1 MTVWWYLGKRLLQL
15 IPVFFGATFLI
26 YAMVFLMPG
35 DPVLALAGDKA
46 AEPAVLDQ
54 IRADYNLDK
63 PFIVQY
69 LLFIGGFFT
78 GDMGTTFS
86 GRAVTD
92 VLAET
97 FPITI
102 RLALMALVIEAVLGI
117 VFGLIAGLKKGKWFD
132 STLLV
137 VSLVIIAVPTFVI
150 GFVGQFL
157 FGIQWGVVPPTVG
170 SDGSFSRLLLPAIV
184 LGMVSFAYVLRLT
197 RSEVAQ
203 NLRADFV
210 RTASARGLSRGV
222 VVRDHV
228 LRNSLVPVVTF
239 LGADL
244 AALMGGAIVTEG
256 IFNIHGVGGLIF
268 QSVSIGEAPTVV
280 SVVTILVVIFVVAN
294 LIIDLLYALLD
305 PRIRYA

>member
-1 MTVWWYLGKRLLQL
+1 MWWYLGKRLLQL

-69 LLFIGGFFT
+69 LLFLGGFFT

-86 GRAVTD
+86 GRAVTE

-102 RLALMALVIEAVLGI
+102 RLALMALVIEAVMGI

>member
-69 LLFIGGFFT
+69 LLFLGGFFT
-78 GDMGTTFS
+78 GDMGTTVS
-86 GRAVTD
+86 GRAVPE

-97 FPITI
+97 FPITV
-102 RLALMALVIEAVLGI
+102 RLALMALVIEAVMGI
-117 VFGLIAGLKKGKWFD
+117 VFGLVAGLRKGSWFD

-137 VSLVIIAVPTFVI
+137 VSLFIIAVPTFVI

-157 FGIQWGVVPPTVG
+157 FGIQWGLVSPTVG
-170 SDGSFSRLLLPAIV
+170 SDGSFSKLLLPAVV

-244 AALMGGAIVTEG
+244 ATLMGGAIVTEG

>member
-1 MTVWWYLGKRLLQL
+1 MWWYLGKRLLQL

-63 PFIVQY
+63 PFLVQY
-69 LLFIGGFFT
+69 FLFIGGFFT

-86 GRAVTD
+86 GRAVTE

-102 RLALMALVIEAVLGI
+102 RLALMALVIEAVMGI
-117 VFGLIAGLKKGKWFD
+117 VFGLIAGLRKGSWFD

-137 VSLVIIAVPTFVI
+137 VSLFIIAVPTFVI

-157 FGIQWGVVPPTVG
+157 FGIKWGVVPPTVG
-170 SDGSFSRLLLPAIV
+170 SDGSFSR
-184 LGMVSFAYVLRLT
+184 
-197 RSEVAQ
+197 
-203 NLRADFV
+203 
-210 RTASARGLSRGV
+210 
-222 VVRDHV
+222 
-228 LRNSLVPVVTF
+228 
-239 LGADL
+239 
-244 AALMGGAIVTEG
+244 
-256 IFNIHGVGGLIF
+256 
-268 QSVSIGEAPTVV
+268 
-280 SVVTILVVIFVVAN
+280 
-294 LIIDLLYALLD
+294 
-305 PRIRYA
+305 

>member
-1 MTVWWYLGKRLLQL
+1 MAWYLGKRLLQL

-69 LLFIGGFFT
+69 LLFLGGFFT
-78 GDMGTTFS
+78 GDMGNTFS
-86 GRAVTD
+86 GRPVTE
-92 VLAET
+92 VLGEA

-102 RLALMALVIEAVLGI
+102 RLAIMALVIEAVLGI
-117 VFGLIAGLKKGKWFD
+117 AFGLVAGLKKGSVFD

-170 SDGSFSRLLLPAIV
+170 SDGSFGRLLLPAIV
-184 LGMVSFAYVLRLT
+184 LGLVSFAYVLRLT
-197 RSEVAQ
+197 RSEVAE

-210 RTASARGLSRGV
+210 RTASARGLSRWHV
-222 VVRDHV
+222 IRDHV
-228 LRNSLVPVVTF
+228 LRNSLIPVVTF

-244 AALMGGAIVTEG
+244 AVLMGGAIVTEG

-280 SVVTILVVIFVVAN
+280 SVVTVLVVIFVVAN
-294 LIIDLLYALLD
+294 IVIDLLYALLD

>member
-69 LLFIGGFFT
+69 LLFLGGFFT

-117 VFGLIAGLKKGKWFD
+117 IFGLIAGLKKGKWFD

-170 SDGSFSRLLLPAIV
+170 SDGSFSRLLLPAVV

>member
-1 MTVWWYLGKRLLQL
+1 MAWYLGKRLLQL

-35 DPVLALAGDKA
+35 DPVLAMAGDKA

-54 IRADYNLDK
+54 IREDYNLDK

-69 LLFIGGFFT
+69 LLFLGGFFT
-78 GDMGTTFS
+78 GDMGNTFS
-86 GRAVTD
+86 GRPVTE
-92 VLAET
+92 VLGEA

-102 RLALMALVIEAVLGI
+102 RLAFMALVIEAVLGI
-117 VFGLIAGLKKGKWFD
+117 IFGLIAGLKKGSVFD

-137 VSLVIIAVPTFVI
+137 VSLFIIAVPTFVI

-157 FGIQWGVVPPTVG
+157 FGIQWGVIPPTVG
-170 SDGSFSRLLLPAIV
+170 SDGSFTRLLLPAIV
-184 LGMVSFAYVLRLT
+184 LGLVSFAYVLRLT
-197 RSEVAQ
+197 RSEVAE

-210 RTASARGLSRGV
+210 RTASARGVSRWHV
-222 VVRDHV
+222 IRDHV

-244 AALMGGAIVTEG
+244 ATLMGGAIVTEG
-256 IFNIHGVGGLIF
+256 IFNIHGVGGLVF

>member
-1 MTVWWYLGKRLLQL
+1 VTVWWYLGKRLLQL

-26 YAMVFLMPG
+26 YALVFLMPG

-69 LLFIGGFFT
+69 LLFLGGFFT

-86 GRAVTD
+86 GRAVTE

-102 RLALMALVIEAVLGI
+102 RLALMALVIEAVMGI
-117 VFGLIAGLKKGKWFD
+117 IFGLIAGLRKGSWFD

-137 VSLVIIAVPTFVI
+137 VSLFIIAVPTFVI

-157 FGIQWGVVPPTVG
+157 FGIQWGIVSPTVG
-170 SDGSFSRLLLPAIV
+170 SDGSFSKLLLPAVV

-244 AALMGGAIVTEG
+244 ATLMGGAIVTEG
-256 IFNIHGVGGLIF
+256 IFNINGVGGLIF

>member
-1 MTVWWYLGKRLLQL
+1 MWWYLGKRLLQL

-63 PFIVQY
+63 PFLVQY
-69 LLFIGGFFT
+69 FLFIGGFFT

-86 GRAVTD
+86 GRAVTE

-102 RLALMALVIEAVLGI
+102 RLALMALVIEAVMGI
-117 VFGLIAGLKKGKWFD
+117 VFGLIAGLRKGSWFD

-137 VSLVIIAVPTFVI
+137 VSLFIIAVPTFVI

-157 FGIQWGVVPPTVG
+157 FGIKWGVVPPTVG

-222 VVRDHV
+222 V

-244 AALMGGAIVTEG
+244 AVLMGGAIVTEG

>member
-1 MTVWWYLGKRLLQL
+1 VTVWWYLGKRLLQL

-69 LLFIGGFFT
+69 LLFLGGFFT

-117 VFGLIAGLKKGKWFD
+117 IFGLIAGLKKGKWFD

>member
-26 YAMVFLMPG
+26 YALVFLMPG

-69 LLFIGGFFT
+69 LLFLGGFFT

-86 GRAVTD
+86 GRAVTE

-102 RLALMALVIEAVLGI
+102 RLALMALVIEAVMGI
-117 VFGLIAGLKKGKWFD
+117 IFGLVAGLRKGSWFD

-137 VSLVIIAVPTFVI
+137 VSLFIIAVPTFVI

-157 FGIQWGVVPPTVG
+157 FGIQWGIVSPTVG
-170 SDGSFSRLLLPAIV
+170 SDGSFSKLLLPAVV

-244 AALMGGAIVTEG
+244 ATLMGGAIVTEG
-256 IFNIHGVGGLIF
+256 IFNINGVGGLIF

>member
-1 MTVWWYLGKRLLQL
+1 VTVWWYLGKRLLQL

-69 LLFIGGFFT
+69 LLFLGGFFT

-86 GRAVTD
+86 GRAVTE

-102 RLALMALVIEAVLGI
+102 RLALMALVIEAVMGI
-117 VFGLIAGLKKGKWFD
+117 IFGLVAGLRKGSWFD

-137 VSLVIIAVPTFVI
+137 VSLFIIAVPTFVI

-157 FGIQWGVVPPTVG
+157 FGIQWGVVSPTVG
-170 SDGSFSRLLLPAIV
+170 SDGSFSKLLLPAVV

-256 IFNIHGVGGLIF
+256 IFNINGVGGLIF

-280 SVVTILVVIFVVAN
+280 SVVTILVVVFVVAN

>member
-63 PFIVQY
+63 PFLVQY
-69 LLFIGGFFT
+69 FLFIGGFFT

-86 GRAVTD
+86 GRAVTE

-102 RLALMALVIEAVLGI
+102 RLALMALVIEAVMGI
-117 VFGLIAGLKKGKWFD
+117 VFGLIAGLRKGSWFD

-137 VSLVIIAVPTFVI
+137 VSLFIIAVPTFVI

-157 FGIQWGVVPPTVG
+157 FGIKWGVVPPTVG
-170 SDGSFSRLLLPAIV
+170 SDGSFTRLLLPAIV

-244 AALMGGAIVTEG
+244 AVLMGGAIVTEG

>member
-1 MTVWWYLGKRLLQL
+1 MAWYLGKRLLQL

-35 DPVLALAGDKA
+35 DPVLALAGDKV

-54 IRADYNLDK
+54 IREDYNLDK

-69 LLFIGGFFT
+69 LLFLGGFFT
-78 GDMGTTFS
+78 GALGNTFS
-86 GRAVTD
+86 GRPVTE
-92 VLAET
+92 VVGEA
-97 FPITI
+97 FPLPI
-102 RLALMALVIEAVLGI
+102 RLALMALVIQAVLGI
-117 VFGLIAGLKKGKWFD
+117 FFGLIAGLKKGSLFD

-137 VSLVIIAVPTFVI
+137 VSLFIIAVPTFVI
-150 GFVGQFL
+150 GFVGQFFL
-157 FGIQWGVVPPTVG
+157 GIQWGVVPPTVG
-170 SDGSFSRLLLPAIV
+170 SDGSFTRLLLPAVV
-184 LGMVSFAYVLRLT
+184 LGLVSFAYVLRLT

-210 RTASARGLSRGV
+210 RTASARGVSRWHV
-222 VVRDHV
+222 IRDHV
-228 LRNSLVPVVTF
+228 LRNSLIPVVTY

-244 AALMGGAIVTEG
+244 ATLMGGAIVTEG
-256 IFNIHGVGGLIF
+256 IFNIHGVGGLVF

>member
-35 DPVLALAGDKA
+35 DPILALAGDKA

>member
-1 MTVWWYLGKRLLQL
+1 MWWYLGKRLLQL

-63 PFIVQY
+63 PFLVQY
-69 LLFIGGFFT
+69 FLFIGGFFT

-86 GRAVTD
+86 GRAVTE

-102 RLALMALVIEAVLGI
+102 RLALMALVIEAVMGI
-117 VFGLIAGLKKGKWFD
+117 VFGLIAGLRKGSWFD

-137 VSLVIIAVPTFVI
+137 VSLFIIAVPTFVI

-157 FGIQWGVVPPTVG
+157 FGIKWGVVPPTVG

>member
-1 MTVWWYLGKRLLQL
+1 MWWYLGKRLLQL

-26 YAMVFLMPG
+26 YALVFLMPG

-69 LLFIGGFFT
+69 LLFLGGFFT

-86 GRAVTD
+86 GRAVTE

-102 RLALMALVIEAVLGI
+102 RLALMALVIEAVMGI
-117 VFGLIAGLKKGKWFD
+117 IFGLIAGLRKGSWFD

-137 VSLVIIAVPTFVI
+137 VSLFIIAVPTFVI

-157 FGIQWGVVPPTVG
+157 FGIQWGIVSPTVG
-170 SDGSFSRLLLPAIV
+170 SDGSFSKLLLPAVV

-244 AALMGGAIVTEG
+244 ATLMGGAIVTEG
-256 IFNIHGVGGLIF
+256 IFNINGVGGLIF

>member
-35 DPVLALAGDKA
+35 DPILALAGDKA

-244 AALMGGAIVTEG
+244 ATLMGGAIVTEG

>member
-1 MTVWWYLGKRLLQL
+1 MWWYLGKRLLQL

-63 PFIVQY
+63 PFLVQY

-86 GRAVTD
+86 GRAVTE

-102 RLALMALVIEAVLGI
+102 RLALMALVIEAVMGI

-137 VSLVIIAVPTFVI
+137 VSLFIIAVPTFVI

-157 FGIQWGVVPPTVG
+157 FGIQWGILPPTVG
-170 SDGSFSRLLLPAIV
+170 SDGSFGRLLLPAIV

-210 RTASARGLSRGV
+210 RTASSRGLSRGV

-244 AALMGGAIVTEG
+244 ATLMGGAIVTEG

-294 LIIDLLYALLD
+294 LLIDLLYALLD